1 MRTGIMAIF
10 VGGVIMSHYTQWN
23 LSDEARMVTASL
35 FKTLAFAA
43 ETFLFAYIGL
53 SAVTF
58 SYDNAVGLA
67 MGAFVLC
74 LIGRALNILPLSL
87 IVNQFRT
94 KKISMKVSR
103 ILSPLPS
110 PRLHKLLT
118 ALAAVLRLWR
128 ASSHGCDAPNSA
140 WHMIGPVGQ
149 SWPRGTGSVGR
160 GAQGQ

>member
-1 MRTGIMAIF
+1 MMTAPTLNSTLKPLNPKPETGIMAIF

-58 SYDNAVGLA
+58 SYDNAVALA

-94 KKISMKVSR
+94 KKISMKVS
-103 ILSPLPS
+103 PS
-110 PRLHKLLT
+110 P
-118 ALAAVLRLWR
+118 AGAR
-128 ASSHGCDAPNSA
+128 ATQRRNAQA
-140 WHMIGPVGQ
+140 
-149 SWPRGTGSVGR
+149 RG
-160 GAQGQ
+160 